1 MKYAVAYGIRFT
13 SYFALGKIFH
23 NPGGLFHIALQYFIK
38 YFFVTNPNLT
48 RLIVERSKSVKG
60 EMVWKI

>member
-1 MKYAVAYGIRFT
+1 MKYAVAYGIYFT
-13 SYFALGKIFH
+13 SYFTLGKIFH

-38 YFFVTNPNLT
+38 YLFVTNPNLI
-48 RLIVERSKSVKG
+48 RQIYERSKNVKG